1 MEEYTYKLDSEL
13 DLMEHYIIETVV
25 ELKHLGRI
33 IEDILYKEDLRR
45 RQGYPYYIGEYPD
58 KDKEKIALFQ
68 RNPEMFLQK
77 Q

>member
-13 DLMEHYIIETVV
+13 DLMEHFIISTIV
-25 ELKHLGRI
+25 I
-33 IEDILYKEDLRR
+33 IKYENIKNLLEKEDLRR
-45 RQGYPYYIGEYPD
+45 RQGYPYYVGEYPD